1 MRMDRTSS
9 MGLWTYARYFFDA
22 ARILIDSKSPHIET
36 PAYYLISHSIELC
49 LKAFLRGSGL
59 SIEELKAL
67 GHNLDK
73 CLEKAIS
80 LGLEFH
86 MDISDLDKFAVS
98 AINPYYQEKELEYIK
113 TGFRQL
119 PKIALLVSFADN
131 LLNGTRQ
138 FCRDQ
143 RRIHEEK
150 KD

>member
-1 MRMDRTSS
+1 MDRTPS
-9 MGLWTYARYFFDA
+9 MGLWTYAWYFHKA
-22 ARILIDSKSPHIET
+22 ARVLIDSNSPHVDT
-36 PAYYLISHSIELC
+36 PAYYLISHSIELFI
-49 LKAFLRGSGL
+49 KAFLRGSGL
-59 SIEELKAL
+59 SIDELKAL

-80 LGLEFH
+80 LGLESY

-113 TGFRQL
+113 TGFKQL

-131 LLNGTRQ
+131 LLDGTRQ

-143 RRIHEEK
+143 TRIHEEK
-150 KD
+150 EV